1 MLAIINIVAPVFGIM
16 GLGFLAARWRY
27 LSDSAARVIAEFAF
41 RVAMPALLFRAMLA
55 IGPLPG
61 SPWRLIATYLA
72 AIAILWALATVAT
85 RLVLWR
91 PAIDAPSIAMGVC
104 FGNTVM
110 LGVPLAVTAFGP
122 DAAAPIALLIS
133 IDTPLLWIIATMHM
147 EAVRRSQMPQAV
159 SILVALRGVVTDL
172 ARNPIVLPLIAGS
185 LWRFTELGIP
195 KLADRLLEMMAGAAV
210 PSALFSLGMSLA
222 AYEIKGQTRTL
233 SLIVA
238 LKLAVFPMVVYGLA
252 VWAFE
257 LPPLWTAVIIL
268 FAAMPVGA
276 NAFLFATRYERA
288 VHSISAAVAV
298 STAIAVVTT
307 GVVLYFLR
315 IIADQH

>member
-27 LSDSAARVIAEFAF
+27 LSDGAAKVIAEFAF
-41 RVAMPALLFRAMLA
+41 KVAMPALLFRAMLA

-72 AIAILWALATVAT
+72 AVAILWTLTTLAT
-85 RLVLWR
+85 RFVLRR
-91 PAIDAPSIAMGVC
+91 PAIDAPSIFMGVC

-110 LGVPLAVTAFGP
+110 LGVPLAVTAFGQE
-122 DAAAPIALLIS
+122 AAAPIALLIS
-133 IDTPLLWIIATMHM
+133 VDTPLLWIIATMHI
-147 EAVRRSQMPQAV
+147 EAVRRSESAGAV
-159 SILVALRGVVTDL
+159 SPLAALRGVVVDL
-172 ARNPIVLPLIAGS
+172 ARNPIVLPLIIGS
-185 LWRFTELGIP
+185 LWRLTDLGIP
-195 KLADRLLEMMAGAAV
+195 KLADRLLEIIGGAAV
-210 PSALFSLGMSLA
+210 PSALFALGMSLA
-222 AYEIKGQTRTL
+222 AYEIKGQMRTL
-233 SLIVA
+233 SLIVL
-238 LKLAVFPMVVYGLA
+238 LKLALFPIVAYVLS
-252 VWAFE
+252 VWVFE
-257 LPPLWTAVIIL
+257 LPPLWTAIMIL

-288 VHSISAAVAV
+288 VHSVSAAIAV

-315 IIADQH
+315 AMVG